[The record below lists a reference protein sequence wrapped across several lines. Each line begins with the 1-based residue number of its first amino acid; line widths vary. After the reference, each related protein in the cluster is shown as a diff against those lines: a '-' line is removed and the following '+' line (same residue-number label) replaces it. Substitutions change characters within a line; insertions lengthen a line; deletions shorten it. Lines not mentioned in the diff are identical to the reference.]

1 MFQVRRR
8 TVGLAK
14 GPAAT
19 VATLVLLVAPGAAV
33 ARDAA
38 TWPFA
43 SNSPWNMPVGS
54 GAKYGVP
61 GSNACSTGISDPN
74 LATDVNAG
82 QWSHPVYVASST
94 EPTWKIKVGGKVVA
108 SIRAPKS
115 IKAAL
120 PTF

>member
-8 TVGLAK
+8 TVGVSK

-19 VATLVLLVAPGAAV
+19 VATLVLLVAPGAAL

-43 SNSPWNMPVGS
+43 SNSPWNMPIGS
-54 GAKYGVP
+54 GARYGVP
-61 GSNACSTGISDPN
+61 GSNACSTGVSDPN

-82 QWSHPVYVASST
+82 QWSQLRDQQH
-94 EPTWKIKVGGKVVA
+94 VGDGRRRWDA
-108 SIRAPKS
+108 ARA
-115 IKAAL
+115 AGA
-120 PTF
+120 